1 MSLDSSVLSE
11 GSVSGDQSGH
21 EAADLTTK
29 AINICAVL
37 KFYCRS
43 VFLKHF
49 PYVCFSHLN
58 KKALITRTIE
68 KAGSFLTE

>member
-29 AINICAVL
+29 AIKICAACV
-37 KFYCRS
+37 K
-43 VFLKHF
+43 
-49 PYVCFSHLN
+49 N
-58 KKALITRTIE
+58 LI
-68 KAGSFLTE
+68 ADLFF